1 MQQRESLNKAI
12 LAMHPCRHYMVQV
25 EVQVVTLSDQIS
37 TRSKFRGGLWQTL
50 RAHGNKPWMSSS
62 HYAYVQFTESKRQ
75 SISRRA
81 CAGSLIL
88 ASAVSLRRARAGP
101 TRRSVR
107 PVATG
112 FGYQPRPPFVM
123 IIVIGLARP
132 WARTFERPLA
142 GATRRLSCGIIYCSV
157 VACYIEI
164 SPKNFEISCS
174 CDWTRPVFAAVRG
187 PITTGGKGKTKSQ
200 TSDNVRGYS
209 NASCAT
215 ALYSFH
221 LRSGSLPEP
230 WLATNRTKC
239 NVHWKPKS
247 TTSRFHSY
255 FQHSARFCQ
264 PCDSFTKLALDPTRS
279 HGLF

>member
-200 TSDNVRGYS
+200 TSGNVRGYRIVTQAAQPYCTLFTFGPALSQSPGSRPTEQNATCIGNRNQQLLDSILIS
-209 NASCAT
+209 NILHVSVNPAT
-215 ALYSFH
+215 L
-221 LRSGSLPEP
+221 LRSL
-230 WLATNRTKC
+230 R
-239 NVHWKPKS
+239 
-247 TTSRFHSY
+247 
-255 FQHSARFCQ
+255 
-264 PCDSFTKLALDPTRS
+264 
-279 HGLF
+279 